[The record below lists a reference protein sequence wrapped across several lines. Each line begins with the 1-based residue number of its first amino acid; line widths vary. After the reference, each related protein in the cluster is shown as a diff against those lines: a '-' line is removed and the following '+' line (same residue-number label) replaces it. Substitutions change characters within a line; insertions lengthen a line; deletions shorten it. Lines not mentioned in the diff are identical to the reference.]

1 MKYLRN
7 TLLMILAAALIMPS
21 PLVLAEGVSGCTPQ
35 ESSVDYVEAVDT
47 VAL

>member
-21 PLVLAEGVSGCTPQ
+21 PLVLAEGVSSATQVLVRWMLLNYGK
-35 ESSVDYVEAVDT
+35 
-47 VAL
+47 LL